1 MNLEQQLR
9 EALRPR
15 DPGEHFTAA
24 VMARIPGD
32 AIVPAPPKGQ
42 ARRRGFW
49 PFALAASVL
58 LSFIATQQF
67 LQHRQ
72 RERAFAA
79 HVQLE
84 QALAITSAELQQLQQ
99 RLNPA
104 E

>member
-15 DPGEHFTAA
+15 DPGEDFTAA
-24 VMARIPGD
+24 VMARLPGKL
-32 AIVPAPPKGQ
+32 P
-42 ARRRGFW
+42 ARRRAIW
-49 PFALAASVL
+49 PFALAASL
-58 LSFIATQQF
+58 LLAFIGTQQY

-79 HVQLE
+79 HLQLE
-84 QALAITSAELQQLQQ
+84 QALAITSTELQQVQQ
-99 RLNPA
+99 RLNPG

>member
-9 EALRPR
+9 DALRQR
-15 DPGEHFTAA
+15 DPGEDFTAA
-24 VMARIPGD
+24 VMARLARD
-32 AIVPAPPKGQ
+32 AAAPVPREQPAQ
-42 ARRRGFW
+42 RRGYW
-49 PFALAASVL
+49 PVALAASVL
-58 LSFIATQQF
+58 LAGIATQQF

-84 QALAITSAELQQLQQ
+84 QALAITSAQLQHVQQ
-99 RLNPA
+99 RLGPD